1 MSFTYKTVSK
11 ENRIQYKE
19 KGSSFITFLFPI
31 KTEEEFKNRL
41 TGLKSEFPDAS
52 HHCYAYRLDKKGNSD
67 RSSDDG
73 EPSGTAGKPILN
85 QLLSHELNYSAIVV
99 IRYFGG
105 TKLGTGGLIKAYK
118 EASKAAIE
126 SAIII
131 SETEKVNGKISFDFE
146 ISSEINKLTKQFSIE
161 IIRKE
166 ADDKL
171 HLFITIPLEKLENLK
186 SKLEELRKVD
196 FILFPQ

>member
-1 MSFTYKTVSK
+1 MSFNFNTVSE

-19 KGSSFITFLFPI
+19 KGSNFISFIFPI
-31 KTEEEFKNRL
+31 KSEEDFKNRL
-41 TGLKSEFPDAS
+41 TELKSEFPDAS
-52 HHCYAYRLDKKGNSD
+52 HHCYAFRLDKKGNLD

-85 QLLSHELNYSAIVV
+85 QLLSHELNFCAIVV

-105 TKLGTGGLIKAYK
+105 IKLGTSGLIKAYK
-118 EASKAAIE
+118 NTSKAVIE

-131 SETEKVNGKISFDFE
+131 SEIEKVNGKISFDFE
-146 ISSEINKLTKQFSIE
+146 ISSEINKLIKQFTIE

-171 HLFITIPLEKLENLK
+171 HLFIKIPLEKMENLK
-186 SKLEELRKVD
+186 SKLDDLRKVD